1 MSTRAPISATT
12 LLIALLLF
20 VAGAGMVVLL
30 APVVNAWNTRTLRAE
45 RGWAQTPAQTVQTRA
60 AQLERL
66 SQYTWID
73 RKSGVVAVPIERAMQ
88 LCVQEANAEAGR

>member
-1 MSTRAPISATT
+1 MQPRAPISATT
-12 LLIALLLF
+12 LLVALLLF
-20 VAGAGMVVLL
+20 VAGAGLVALL
-30 APVVNAWNTRTLRAE
+30 APVVSAWNTRTLRAE

-73 RKSGVVAVPIERAMQ
+73 RKTGVVAVPIERAMQ
-88 LCVQEANAEAGR
+88 LYVQESNAESGR